1 MALKKRSKKSV
12 AWYRTELRTLE
23 RMVDQALDAKD
34 EEQRGIIL
42 AAMAAVVSAAAEGRE
57 MYLER

>member
-1 MALKKRSKKSV
+1 MKLKKRSKKSV

-42 AAMAAVVSAAAEGRE
+42 AAMSGVVSAAAEGRE